1 MLETLGQI
9 LGWLA
14 ALFGFITYQ
23 CKTQKQVL
31 TFVSVSGLCLVIS
44 YLLLGAYSGMFLNIV
59 GLIRNF
65 VFAAKHK
72 RVFSYKWW
80 PTVFA
85 VIMGI
90 LGALSWQGP
99 ISLLPIIALALYTLF
114 LGADNVRN
122 LRKCILLTSSLMLL
136 YNLFYRVWGGALYEF
151 VAILSAVIAL
161 IRFRK
166 ESTSQ
171 TDVAK

>member
-1 MLETLGQI
+1 MIDTLAQL

-14 ALFGFITYQ
+14 AIFGFITYQ

-31 TFVSVSGLCLVIS
+31 AFQSAASLCLCVS
-44 YLLLGAYSGMFLNIV
+44 YLLVGAYSGLLLNIV
-59 GLIRNF
+59 CLIRNF

-72 RVFSYKWW
+72 HIFSYKWW

-85 VIMGI
+85 VIMGF

-99 ISLLPIIALALYTLF
+99 VSLLVIIALVLYTLF

-122 LRKCILLTSSLMLL
+122 LRKCILLTSSLVLL
-136 YNLFYRVWGGALYEF
+136 YNLYYRIWGAVLFEF
-151 VAILSAVIAL
+151 VSILSAVIAL

-171 TDVAK
+171 TDVA